1 MSGRIRRA
9 FWRSATDIRR
19 FFDRSHVEASNR
31 LRGNASMDAP
41 RPSDAER
48 HELHSHAERGNDQK
62 KPQGTLCVPVTRSVT
77 S

>member
-19 FFDRSHVEASNR
+19 FFDRSHA